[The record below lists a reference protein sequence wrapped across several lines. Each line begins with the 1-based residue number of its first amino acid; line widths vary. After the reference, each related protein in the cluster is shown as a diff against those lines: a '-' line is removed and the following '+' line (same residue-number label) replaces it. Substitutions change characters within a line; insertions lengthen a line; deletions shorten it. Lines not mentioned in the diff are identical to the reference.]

1 MLRNLLAAAV
11 LSGAL
16 LVGGC
21 YVETVS
27 PEGVV
32 VGNYGYEPMY
42 FNGYMV
48 YYDGVGR
55 PFYYANGV
63 QVWIPAASP
72 YYHSY
77 IAHYRTYGHAYA
89 RWYAGGGYRYR
100 TFRGGTGY
108 YGGHHNYV
116 RTHRA
121 APVRHYRHR

>member
-1 MLRNLLAAAV
+1 MRMLRNLMAV
-11 LSGAL
+11 ALLTGAL
-16 LVGGC
+16 AGAGC

-42 FNGYMV
+42 YNGYMV
-48 YYDGVGR
+48 YYDGGR
-55 PFYYANGV
+55 PFYWAGGG
-63 QVWIPAASP
+63 QVWIPATSP

-77 IAHYRTYGHAYA
+77 IAHYRAYGPAYS

-116 RTHRA
+116 RTYR
-121 APVRHYRHR
+121 APVRHHR